1 MSARSAR
8 LEKLEERVNRLNELK
23 RIAEAEIQKIKNRN
37 LAAERKKTIKKN
49 SIIGAMIMQNVAE
62 GKYPREKLIAALD
75 AYVTNPK
82 DRQLFDELQEQPNAL
97 TAQTIKDTNELKD
110 VDIVEGPDELR
121 KYFDKF

>member
-1 MSARSAR
+1 MSAR

-37 LAAERKKTIKKN
+37 LAAERKKTIRKN

-62 GKYPREKLIAALD
+62 GKYPRDKLIAALD

-82 DRQLFDELQEQPNAL
+82 DRQLFDELQEPKPNAL
-97 TAQTIKDTNELKD
+97 TAQTIRDTNELKD